1 MPRRED
7 VDGWLDAEQ
16 GVGTADGD
24 VGSRQQSVLTCD
36 ARRSRMSDMHTN
48 AQLGHMGRASGK
60 PKKNTHL
67 YFLFLRG
74 SDWSAS
80 GRPERKKENGQP
92 KGGMGGRHAAT
103 TQGFKERGVM
113 R

>member
-36 ARRSRMSDMHTN
+36 ARRSRMSDMHTS
-48 AQLGHMGRASGK
+48 AQLGHVK
-60 PKKNTHL
+60 
-67 YFLFLRG
+67 
-74 SDWSAS
+74 
-80 GRPERKKENGQP
+80 ERKKENGQP

-103 TQGFKERGVM
+103 TQGF
-113 R
+113 

>member
-60 PKKNTHL
+60 PKKNTGL
-67 YFLFLRG
+67 AGVAFSIFARIG
-74 SDWSAS
+74 T
-80 GRPERKKENGQP
+80 GQP
-92 KGGMGGRHAAT
+92 RRRRSDAA
-103 TQGFKERGVM
+103 VL
-113 R
+113 